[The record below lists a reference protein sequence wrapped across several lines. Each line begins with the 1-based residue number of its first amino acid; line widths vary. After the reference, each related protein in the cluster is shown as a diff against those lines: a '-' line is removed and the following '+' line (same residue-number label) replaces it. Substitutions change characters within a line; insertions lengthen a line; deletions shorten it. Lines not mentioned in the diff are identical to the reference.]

1 GWHVVRCDGNDLP
14 AIDAAI
20 RESQAVTDR
29 PSLIMAK
36 TIIGF
41 GSPKLAGTSKAHSN
55 PFGAEELAATKAA
68 LGISPE
74 PFHVDED
81 VLSHYRQLG
90 EKGTGTHAEWSE
102 AFKAYH
108 GAEPELGAQLR
119 DAIAGELGKGWL
131 EALPTIADKVATRKA
146 GEMVINAIAES
157 LPTLMGGSA
166 DLAES
171 NLTTQKGRGYFQ
183 PDSPSGKTVN
193 FGVRE
198 FAMCSAVNGITL
210 HGGTRGYGGSF
221 LVFSDYARPALRLS
235 ALMECPSIFVFTHD
249 SVGVG
254 EDGPTHEPIE
264 HLTSLRAIPNFNLF
278 RPADGNETAVGWKVA
293 LQAKTF
299 PTLLALSRQALP
311 AVTPEDVLNH
321 PAEKGGY
328 VLKDASAEPKVVLIG
343 TGSEIQHCV
352 KAQEALEA
360 EGIPTRVVSLP
371 SWFLFE
377 KQDAAYKASVLP
389 VGIPRVSIEAGSTL
403 AWPRYAEVNLGIDTF
418 GLSAPGDQVMKE
430 FGMTPENLIETA
442 KRLVLG

>member
-1 GWHVVRCDGNDLP
+1 
-14 AIDAAI
+14 
-20 RESQAVTDR
+20 
-29 PSLIMAK
+29 
-36 TIIGF
+36 
-41 GSPKLAGTSKAHSN
+41 
-55 PFGAEELAATKAA
+55 
-68 LGISPE
+68 
-74 PFHVDED
+74 
-81 VLSHYRQLG
+81 
-90 EKGTGTHAEWSE
+90 
-102 AFKAYH
+102 
-108 GAEPELGAQLR
+108 AQLR

-157 LPTLMGGSA
+157 LPTLIGGSA

-183 PDSPSGKTVN
+183 PESPAGKTIN

-198 FAMCSAVNGITL
+198 FAMCSAVNGINL

-235 ALMECPSIFVFTHD
+235 ALMHCPSIFVFTHD

-278 RPADGNETAVGWKVA
+278 RPADGNETAAGWKIA
-293 LQAKTF
+293 LQSKTF

-311 AVTPEDVLNH
+311 AVTPEDVRNH

-328 VLKDASAEPKVVLIG
+328 VLLEASADAKVILVG

-352 KAQEALEA
+352 KARETLEA

-377 KQDAAYKASVLP
+377 KQDAAYRSSVLP
-389 VGIPRVSIEAGSTL
+389 KGVPTLSIEAGSTL

-418 GLSAPGDQVMKE
+418 GLSAPGDEVMKE
-430 FGMTPENLIETA
+430 FGMTPEAVVEAA
-442 KRLVLG
+442 KSLLAS